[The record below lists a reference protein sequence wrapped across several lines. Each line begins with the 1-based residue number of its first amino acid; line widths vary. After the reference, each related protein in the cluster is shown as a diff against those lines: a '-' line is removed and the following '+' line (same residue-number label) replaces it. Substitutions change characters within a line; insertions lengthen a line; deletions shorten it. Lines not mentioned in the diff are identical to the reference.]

1 MDTDHRSVSNQ
12 ALEAA
17 IKDAGSQSALARMI
31 GVTQRAVWRWL
42 HEQKPLPAEHVLTVE
57 AKTGIAKEL
66 LRPDLYRTDDAL
78 QQAPCRD
85 RQACSE

>member
-1 MDTDHRSVSNQ
+1 MDINHRSTSNQ

-17 IKDAGSQSALARMI
+17 IKEAGSQSALARMI

-57 AKTGIAKEL
+57 ARTGITKEL
-66 LRPDLYRTDDAL
+66 LRPDLYRTDEAAMQLPSLDHDAC
-78 QQAPCRD
+78 A
-85 RQACSE
+85 S

>member
-1 MDTDHRSVSNQ
+1 MDTNHRSASNQ

-17 IKDAGSQSALARMI
+17 IKKAGSQSALARMI

-57 AKTGIAKEL
+57 AKTGITKEL
-66 LRPDLYRTDDAL
+66 LRPDLYRADDPDTRSPGLDHKAF
-78 QQAPCRD
+78 AK
-85 RQACSE
+85 